1 MKLVFNIEYYTE
13 FGQDLYITGNI
24 PELGTWDKSQAAGM
38 KYTENGKWILE
49 IFIENPE
56 LEKIDYKY
64 FVRDRRNNTFV
75 YEWGGNR
82 EFSFKGRNLFTYLFF
97 DYWRPMINLENPLYT
112 SSFTGNL
119 WRRKVKKSVKPPQPA
134 NHIFQLYAP
143 RIDNDHVFC
152 ICGDDKGLG
161 NWNRDQAILMND
173 GGYPLWTTEVLIQND
188 SKPVQYKYGIYN
200 LKNKKFVGYEAGPNR
215 ILDHPLTVI
224 DNGVVISTDIN
235 YNYPQGHWK
244 GAGVA
249 IPVFSLRTAHSFG
262 IGEFMD
268 LKILVD
274 WALKTGLKLVQ
285 ILPVNDTIA
294 NHNWKDSYPYA
305 AISVFALHPVY
316 LNLPEMGNLKDKKKM
331 DQFVKDG
338 GKLNNSDTLDYV
350 AVMKLKSRY
359 YKLLY
364 DQDKKKFLNDKRFKK
379 FFRENKDWLVPYA
392 AFSRLRDKY
401 KTPVFT
407 NWNAHAIY
415 KKKEIERLVKT
426 SNTDYDDYAI
436 HYFIQFHLHLQL
448 SEVTE
453 YARSKGVILKGDLPI
468 GIHRD
473 SVDAWVAP
481 GLYHME
487 KQAGAPPDA
496 YSVTGQNWR
505 FPTYNWEEMAR
516 DNYDWWQRRLS
527 QMAKYFDAYRIDHIL
542 GFFRIWEIPY
552 ESTEGLMGIFNPSI
566 PVSLHEF
573 ENRGVYFDYNRF
585 CKPLI
590 MEYMLEELFGSE
602 KEDVK
607 QKFLD
612 VTGDGLY
619 QLKESYN
626 TQRKVE
632 MFFMRNTSENTGKA
646 NTLRDGLLTLIGNI
660 LLFEEPGSD
669 RKAFHPKIAFHSTY
683 SYREL
688 GDFTKNVLNDIYTD
702 YFYHR
707 QEAFWREQA
716 MVKLPVIIK
725 ASNMM
730 VCGEDLGMVPDCVP
744 GVMYELGILRL
755 YIQRMTK
762 DTNAEFG
769 HPAGAPYLSVASP
782 SCHDMSTVRGW
793 WEEDYERSQR
803 FYNQILGFDG
813 KAPESC
819 DTWISEEILQQHLY
833 SNAMWTIFPLQDL
846 TGMDEKLMR
855 DNPEEERIND
865 PSNPDNLWQY
875 RFHMNLEDLIKEK
888 DFNKKLSKM
897 VKNASRSNGF

>member
-1 MKLVFNIEYYTE
+1 
-13 FGQDLYITGNI
+13 
-24 PELGTWDKSQAAGM
+24 
-38 KYTENGKWILE
+38 
-49 IFIENPE
+49 
-56 LEKIDYKY
+56 
-64 FVRDRRNNTFV
+64 
-75 YEWGGNR
+75 
-82 EFSFKGRNLFTYLFF
+82 
-97 DYWRPMINLENPLYT
+97 
-112 SSFTGNL
+112 
-119 WRRKVKKSVKPPQPA
+119 
-134 NHIFQLYAP
+134 
-143 RIDNDHVFC
+143 
-152 ICGDDKGLG
+152 
-161 NWNRDQAILMND
+161 
-173 GGYPLWTTEVLIQND
+173 
-188 SKPVQYKYGIYN
+188 
-200 LKNKKFVGYEAGPNR
+200 
-215 ILDHPLTVI
+215 
-224 DNGVVISTDIN
+224 
-235 YNYPQGHWK
+235 
-244 GAGVA
+244 
-249 IPVFSLRTAHSFG
+249 
-262 IGEFMD
+262 
-268 LKILVD
+268 
-274 WALKTGLKLVQ
+274 
-285 ILPVNDTIA
+285 
-294 NHNWKDSYPYA
+294 
-305 AISVFALHPVY
+305 
-316 LNLPEMGNLKDKKKM
+316 
-331 DQFVKDG
+331 
-338 GKLNNSDTLDYV
+338 
-350 AVMKLKSRY
+350 
-359 YKLLY
+359 
-364 DQDKKKFLNDKRFKK
+364 
-379 FFRENKDWLVPYA
+379 
-392 AFSRLRDKY
+392 
-401 KTPVFT
+401 
-407 NWNAHAIY
+407 
-415 KKKEIERLVKT
+415 
-426 SNTDYDDYAI
+426 
-436 HYFIQFHLHLQL
+436 
-448 SEVTE
+448 
-453 YARSKGVILKGDLPI
+453 
-468 GIHRD
+468 
-473 SVDAWVAP
+473 
-481 GLYHME
+481 
-487 KQAGAPPDA
+487 
-496 YSVTGQNWR
+496 
-505 FPTYNWEEMAR
+505 MA
-516 DNYDWWQRRLS
+516 
-527 QMAKYFDAYRIDHIL
+527 
-542 GFFRIWEIPY
+542 
-552 ESTEGLMGIFNPSI
+552 
-566 PVSLHEF
+566 
-573 ENRGVYFDYNRF
+573 
-585 CKPLI
+585 
-590 MEYMLEELFGSE
+590 
-602 KEDVK
+602 VK

-755 YIQRMTK
+755 YIQRMPK

-888 DFNKKLSKM
+888 DFNKKLNKM